1 MENNNL
7 SINENKEFENLLNCT
22 IAIFIIKDLSE
33 SLNEKIQNK
42 KNKII
47 AEINLFDLNFNLFK
61 NELYYNNLLKSLDD
75 YCNYLNNNFIYYEK
89 IIDNILED
97 KFDTEYLLNLINI
110 FIAIEYKTDFQEFYL
125 LELKKHFKELVEKYF
140 EIFKNML
147 LDFYEIETENFD
159 EQEIK
164 EFAHDYLIYNAN
176 LDSFL
181 GKNSNKNN
189 LNIATVIKNL
199 GYIENKNLFYILDSF
214 YKKNYDF
221 FINMIDNNLN
231 IYSELESLFFNS
243 SYESSINFTNNLG
256 KNIILN
262 NKLFK
267 KLYNEGFFNPISK
280 NNVKGLNIFDF
291 NSIKNNKVE
300 YINNYY
306 IKKDCDILSIDMVI
320 FVNNIPVVFFFEKEG
335 SWRQTYENIMSYIDN
350 FPELFTFT
358 QKIYIYDNA
367 CIFEGSLFDDIEDY
381 TCIKSDL
388 YEYFEINNF
397 INNIFEINI
406 ENSEKNKLDLR
417 IILDSFLKEDYKV
430 ITNIINYDINKF
442 SQKDH
447 KFYISTYEY
456 ASNFIYKIKKY
467 DYTNKDSIFK
477 NVFTNED
484 DIPNNDIRIIDELD
498 YSKNNIDLVKNYE
511 FEFFDTFINI
521 DSILFV
527 NYIPTVISIET
538 NDKPKNILE
547 KIKKINKTGI
557 FKFIKHIIIKNDE
570 KIYFGNIFEDINGF
584 KCVNDRLS
592 FEFDLKTK
600 TISGMKEILLGLI
613 LDRDKNENLE
623 NNRILIK
630 HEYKD
635 ILNIKTDEEF
645 NSSEHENTSAE
656 YSDDFLDFLDEED
669 DLDLNEILD
678 SEEFKDYVENADFNL
693 NKSYVKNIIES
704 GSKEDK
710 ELLILANEKLVYK
723 YAKYYYYIYKPRC
736 LDIDDLIQL
745 GQEGLLKAAER
756 FDLNRDNSFSTY
768 AFYWICQAISR
779 GIQDVGDT
787 VRIPVHLS
795 EKINKLNILEKK
807 SESLYGYIDDDYI
820 LKNMGGKKDK
830 LNEYRL
836 IRHRFLKSPS
846 LDVKVGEDGDT
857 ALIEFLEDTNI
868 DIESEYE
875 RKDLSNI
882 IQKQLNRFSE
892 RERFVINKR
901 FGLDGSDPM
910 TLEEIGNEF
919 GVSRERIRQIESK
932 AIKKLK
938 NNKIIKELKDYIWT
952 T

>member
-7 SINENKEFENLLNCT
+7 SINDNKEFENLLNCT

-33 SLNEKIQNK
+33 SLNEKIQYK

-47 AEINLFDLNFNLFK
+47 AEINLFDLNFNFFK
-61 NELYYNNLLKSLDD
+61 NELYYNDLLKSLDD
-75 YCNYLNNNFIYYEK
+75 YCNYLNKNLISYEK
-89 IIDNILED
+89 VIDNILED
-97 KFDTEYLLNLINI
+97 KFDTEDLLNLINV
-110 FIAIEYKTDFQEFYL
+110 FIAIEYKTDSQEFYL

-140 EIFKNML
+140 DILKNML

-159 EQEIK
+159 EEEIK
-164 EFAHDYLIYNAN
+164 EFAHDYLIYSVN

-181 GKNSNKNN
+181 DKNSNKNN
-189 LNIATVIKNL
+189 LNIAAVIKNL
-199 GYIENKNLFYILDSF
+199 GYLENKNLFYILDSF
-214 YKKNYDF
+214 CKKNYDF

-231 IYSELESLFFNS
+231 VYSELESLFFNS

-267 KLYNEGFFNPISK
+267 KLYKEGFFNPISK

-291 NSIKNNKVE
+291 NFIKNNKVE
-300 YINNYY
+300 YINNYF

-320 FVNNIPVVFFFEKEG
+320 FVNNMPVVFFFEKEG

-350 FPELFTFT
+350 FPGLFTFT
-358 QKIYIYDNA
+358 QKIYIYDNTY
-367 CIFEGSLFDDIEDY
+367 ILEGSLFDDIEDY
-381 TCIKSDL
+381 TRVKSNVE
-388 YEYFEINNF
+388 EYFEINNF
-397 INNIFEINI
+397 IKKIFDTNKNNTR
-406 ENSEKNKLDLR
+406 KNKLDLK
-417 IILDSFLKEDYKV
+417 IILDSFLKEDYKT

-570 KIYFGNIFEDINGF
+570 KIYFGNIFEDINVF

-592 FEFDLKTK
+592 FEFDLNTK

-623 NNRILIK
+623 NNRNLIK

-669 DLDLNEILD
+669 DLDLSKILD
-678 SEEFKDYVENADFNL
+678 SEEFKNYVENADFNL

-710 ELLILANEKLVYK
+710 KLLILANEKLVYK
-723 YAKYYYYIYKPRC
+723 YANYYYHGYRPRC
-736 LDIDDLIQL
+736 LDIDDLVEL

-820 LKNMGGKKDK
+820 LKNMGDKKDK
-830 LNEYRL
+830 INEFRL

-846 LDVKVGEDGDT
+846 LEIKVGEEGET
-857 ALIEFLEDTNI
+857 ELKEFVEDKSI
-868 DIESEYE
+868 DIEGEYE
-875 RKDLSNI
+875 RKDLKNI
-882 IQKQLNRFSE
+882 IQKELIKLNE
-892 RERFVINKR
+892 RDKLIIYKR
-901 FGLDGSDPM
+901 FGLDGREPM

-932 AIKKLK
+932 TLERLK
-938 NNKIIKELKDYIWT
+938 NNRIIKELKDYI
-952 T
+952 

>member
-7 SINENKEFENLLNCT
+7 SINEDKEFENLLNCA

-47 AEINLFDLNFNLFK
+47 AEINLFDLNFNFFK

-75 YCNYLNNNFIYYEK
+75 YCDYLNKNLISYEK
-89 IIDNILED
+89 EIDNILED
-97 KFDTEYLLNLINI
+97 KFDTEDLLNLINF

-125 LELKKHFKELVEKYF
+125 LELKKHFKELIEKYF
-140 EIFKNML
+140 EILKNML

-164 EFAHDYLIYNAN
+164 EFAHEYLIYNAN
-176 LDSFL
+176 LDCFL

-189 LNIATVIKNL
+189 LNIAAVIKNL
-199 GYIENKNLFYILDSF
+199 GYLENKNLFYILDSF
-214 YKKNYDF
+214 CKKNYDF

-231 IYSELESLFFNS
+231 VYSELESLFFNS

-267 KLYNEGFFNPISK
+267 KLYKEGFFNPISK

-291 NSIKNNKVE
+291 NFIKNNKVE
-300 YINNYY
+300 YINNYS
-306 IKKDCDILSIDMVI
+306 IKRDCYILSIDMVI

-350 FPELFTFT
+350 FPGLFTLT
-358 QKIYIYDNA
+358 QKIYIYDNTY
-367 CIFEGSLFDDIEDY
+367 ILEGSLFDDIEDY
-381 TCIKSDL
+381 TRVKSNVD
-388 YEYFEINNF
+388 EYFEINNF
-397 INNIFEINI
+397 IKKIFDTNKNNTR
-406 ENSEKNKLDLR
+406 KNKLDLK
-417 IILDSFLKEDYKV
+417 IILDSFLKENYKT

-442 SQKDH
+442 SQEDH
-447 KFYISTYEY
+447 IFYISTYEY

-477 NVFTNED
+477 NLFTNED
-484 DIPNNDIRIIDELD
+484 DIPNNDIRIIDEVD
-498 YSKNNIDLVKNYE
+498 YSKNNIDLVINYE
-511 FEFFDTFINI
+511 FEFFDTYINI

-527 NYIPTVISIET
+527 NYIPAVIFIET
-538 NDKPKNILE
+538 KDNPKNVLE
-547 KIKKINKTGI
+547 KVKKINQKEI
-557 FKFIKHIIIKNDE
+557 FKFIKHIIIKDGE
-570 KIYFGNIFEDINGF
+570 KIYFGNIFEDIKGF
-584 KCVNDRLS
+584 KCVSDRLS
-592 FEFDLKTK
+592 FEFDLNTK
-600 TISGMKEILLGLI
+600 TISEMKEILLGLI
-613 LDRDKNENLE
+613 LERDKNENLE
-623 NNRILIK
+623 NNGNLLK
-630 HEYKD
+630 NEYKD
-635 ILNIKTDEEF
+635 ILNIKTDEELD
-645 NSSEHENTSAE
+645 SSEQENITDE

-678 SEEFKDYVENADFNL
+678 SEEFKNYVENADFNL

-704 GSKEDK
+704 GFEEDK
-710 ELLILANEKLVYK
+710 KLLVLANEKLVYK
-723 YAKYYYYIYKPRC
+723 YAKYYYHGYRPRC
-736 LDIDDLIQL
+736 LDIDDLVEL

-756 FDLNRDNSFSTY
+756 FDLNRDISFSTY
-768 AFYWICQAISR
+768 AVYWIRQSISR

-807 SESLYGYIDDDYI
+807 SESIYGCINDDYI
-820 LKNMGGKKDK
+820 LKNMGEKKEK

-846 LDVKVGEDGDT
+846 LDVNVGEDGDT

-875 RKDLSNI
+875 QKDLSNI
-882 IQKQLNRFSE
+882 IQKQLYRFSD

-932 AIKKLK
+932 AINKLK
-938 NNKIIKELKDYIWT
+938 NNKIIKELKDYI
-952 T
+952 